1 MPIPFRFIDAS
12 AKFLNTV
19 DTWDGQNHG
28 GSMPRDAPGHKQLLE
43 NYDATV
49 DMWTSHILSSYIQG
63 QNMEDAGDYAKLVA
77 SLPWIF

>member
-1 MPIPFRFIDAS
+1 MHLLRF
-12 AKFLNTV
+12 
-19 DTWDGQNHG
+19 DGRNHG
-28 GSMPRDAPGHKQLLE
+28 RCYADVQYHVSQMPRDTPGHKQLLE

-49 DMWTSHILSSYIQG
+49 DMWTSHILSSYQG